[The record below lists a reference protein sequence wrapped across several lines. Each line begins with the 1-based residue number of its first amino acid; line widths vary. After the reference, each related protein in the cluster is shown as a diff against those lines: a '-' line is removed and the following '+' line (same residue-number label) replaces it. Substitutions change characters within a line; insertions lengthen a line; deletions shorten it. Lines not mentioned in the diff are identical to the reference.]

1 LLNSAKHVTF
11 AVTDENAFERND
23 VMDIHIDFTTV
34 GSGVDMAG
42 DKRTVVCITEQ
53 WHLAF
58 DFCSIARKKTDFR

>member
-1 LLNSAKHVTF
+1 M
-11 AVTDENAFERND
+11 VTDENAFERND
-23 VMDIHIDFTTV
+23 VIDIRIDVTAV

-58 DFCSIARKKTDFR
+58 DFCSTARKKRGFR